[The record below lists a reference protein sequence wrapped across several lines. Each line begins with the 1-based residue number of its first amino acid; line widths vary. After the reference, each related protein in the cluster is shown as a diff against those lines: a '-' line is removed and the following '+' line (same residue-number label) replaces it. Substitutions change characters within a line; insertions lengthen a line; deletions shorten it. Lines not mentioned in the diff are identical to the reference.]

1 MVVRLGLA
9 REWKTIKKVNG
20 LREQKG
26 RRLAT
31 SPAVQQTNDWRRR
44 RRRRRRDGGWWCG
57 VVRGSAGVSILF
69 NFVGTMLRA
78 ASSLTGGILQV
89 QKGDLKT

>member
-31 SPAVQQTNDWRRR
+31 SPPVQQTNDWRRR
-44 RRRRRRDGGWWCG
+44 RDGGWWCREVQG
-57 VVRGSAGVSILF
+57 GAGVSILF